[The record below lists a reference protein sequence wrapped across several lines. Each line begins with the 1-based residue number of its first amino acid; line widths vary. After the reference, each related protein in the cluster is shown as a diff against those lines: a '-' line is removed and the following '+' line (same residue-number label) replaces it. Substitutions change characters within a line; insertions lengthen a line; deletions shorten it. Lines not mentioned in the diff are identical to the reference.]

1 MKQKVKLDTNSLK
14 QLLLYLKP
22 YRGTLILVTLCIVL
36 SVVASTTSA
45 MFLQTLIDN
54 YIVPLIGI
62 ENPIYKNLINA
73 LIVIG
78 IIYLLGTISTWIY
91 NRQMVTIAQKTLKN
105 IRDDMFSKMQ
115 NFSISY
121 FDTNTNGDIMSLY
134 TNDIDTLR
142 QMISQAI
149 PQLISSIF
157 SIIAI
162 FFCMI
167 YISVWLTIVV
177 CITLF
182 FILKIIK
189 MVSKKSN
196 IYFMEQQTTLAD
208 LDSYI
213 EEMINGQKVIK
224 IFCREDKAKENFQKY
239 NQVWEKNSSKANG
252 YGNSMTPI
260 VNVLGYIQYIVIAIL
275 GAYISI
281 KGITN
286 IGLFGTNAMTLG
298 MIASFLTLSR
308 NFINPISQIS
318 NQFNSITIMENIR
331 YGNPSATDEEC
342 ISAAKLVNAD
352 NFIRMLPQGYNT
364 ILKGDNSTLS
374 HGQLQ
379 LISIARTA
387 VANPPVMILDEATSS
402 IDTRTEVLVQD
413 GMNKLM
419 KGRTVFIIAH
429 RLSTIQNAD
438 TIIVLDHGKIIE
450 RGSHEQLIEKKG
462 TYYSLHTNAFEL
474 Q

>member
-1 MKQKVKLDTNSLK
+1 MNQKVKLDTNSLK

-62 ENPIYKNLINA
+62 ENPIYTDLINA
-73 LIVIG
+73 LIIIG

-105 IRDDMFSKMQ
+105 IRDNMFSKMQ
-115 NFSISY
+115 NLSIRY

-224 IFCREDKAKENFQKY
+224 IFCREDRAKENFQKY

-260 VNVLGYIQYIVIAIL
+260 VNVLGYIQYIIIAIL

-318 NQFNSITIMENIR
+318 NQFNSIIIALTGSSRIFNFM
-331 YGNPSATDEEC
+331 SEEC
-342 ISAAKLVNAD
+342 ETDDGYITLVNVIEENGKLKECEQNTSIWAWKNVNSD
-352 NFIRMLPQGYNT
+352 GTPTYTKLQGNIVFDHVNFSYTPEKS
-364 ILKGDNSTLS
+364 ILHDITL
-374 HGQLQ
+374 Q
-379 LISIARTA
+379 A
-387 VANPPVMILDEATSS
+387 
-402 IDTRTEVLVQD
+402 
-413 GMNKLM
+413 
-419 KGRTVFIIAH
+419 
-429 RLSTIQNAD
+429 
-438 TIIVLDHGKIIE
+438 
-450 RGSHEQLIEKKG
+450 
-462 TYYSLHTNAFEL
+462 
-474 Q
+474 